1 MPYYYR
7 RRYRPWRY
15 RRWSRRSWFRG
26 PFRRR
31 LSRRRVRKP
40 KRKLKTLTVKEWQ
53 PRVIKSCNIK
63 GMLCLCAVN
72 KERLANNYIMYE
84 SSITPEHQPGNGGFS
99 VIKFSLE
106 TLYSMH
112 EQCRNWWTVGN
123 DNLPICRYLGTTIT
137 VYQSE
142 HVDIVLRY
150 DNTYPMVSGPLTYPS
165 CQPSISA
172 MLPQSI
178 IIPGKRTQKLRKT
191 YIKIRIPP
199 PPQLK
204 TQWYFQKEF
213 FKVPLFVL
221 YTTPTSL
228 DHYYIST
235 QASSNSIT
243 IETINT
249 TLFQNRNFATIPTTG
264 YSLSTNGTVQ
274 TYLYATDVEGQPHA
288 DELIPLANTKL
299 YKPGQAFTELTGVT
313 WDTYKNSTNYWG
325 NPFYKDYLTGDVH
338 LYTAEKDPKSFFS
351 QFSTNHEITNTNQL
365 KKLNE
370 PLRFGFRYN
379 PYKDTGKSNT
389 GNLNKV
395 YLLPNNKQGQGWDP
409 PTDTDLILEGFPL
422 WIALFGFVDFE
433 KKLQKITGIDSNY
446 MVVIDTKSL
455 SPPYHKPIV
464 LIDNSFIQGHSPYIS
479 GVHETDKEK
488 WYPQTQFQQESI
500 NNIVHSGPGTCKLEG
515 QKSAEIK
522 CKYSVHFKFGGNPA
536 KIHTV
541 ENPADQPVYPI
552 PRDQFQTTSLQN
564 PTQPIE
570 YYLQQ
575 FDERRGLITGPAAKR
590 LKKDSDIKDTL
601 LSITGTAKEVPVQTQ
616 ETSEEE
622 TDSEKEEDTLLH
634 QLQQQL
640 IRQRKFKRRILKL
653 MSPNLE

>member
-1 MPYYYR
+1 M
-7 RRYRPWRY
+7 
-15 RRWSRRSWFRG
+15 
-26 PFRRR
+26 
-31 LSRRRVRKP
+31 
-40 KRKLKTLTVKEWQ
+40 
-53 PRVIKSCNIK
+53 I
-63 GMLCLCAVN
+63 CLCAVN

-112 EQCRNWWTVGN
+112 EQCRNWWTQSN

-150 DNTYPMVSGPLTYPS
+150 DNTFPMVSGPLTYPS
-165 CQPSISA
+165 CQPSIAA
-172 MLPQSI
+172 MLPHSF
-178 IIPGKRTQKLRKT
+178 IIPSKKSQKLRKT

-199 PPQLK
+199 PPQLQTK
-204 TQWYFQKEF
+204 WYFQRDF
-213 FKVPLFVL
+213 FKTPLFTL
-221 YTTPTSL
+221 FTTPTSI
-228 DHYYIST
+228 DHYYISS

-288 DELIPLANTKL
+288 DELIALANTKID
-299 YKPGQAFTELTGVT
+299 KPGQAFTELTGVT
-313 WDTYKNSTNYWG
+313 WDNYKNSTQYWG

-338 LYTAEKDPKSFFS
+338 LYTAEKDPKSFYS
-351 QFSTNHEITNTNQL
+351 QFSTNHEITNANQI

-379 PYKDTGKSNT
+379 PYRDTGKSNT
-389 GNLNKV
+389 GNLNKI
-395 YLLPNNKQGQGWDP
+395 YLLSNNKQGQGWDP
-409 PTDTDLILEGFPL
+409 PADTDLILEGFPL
-422 WIALFGFVDFE
+422 WIGLFGYVDFQ
-433 KKLQKITGIDSNY
+433 KKLQKVTGIDNNY

-464 LIDNSFIQGHSPYIS
+464 LIDNSFITGNSPYIT
-479 GVHETDKEK
+479 GVHETDKER
-488 WYPQTQFQQESI
+488 WYPQTQYQQQSI
-500 NNIVHSGPGTCKLEG
+500 NNIVHSGPGTAKLEG

-536 KIHTV
+536 KIHHV
-541 ENPADQPVYPI
+541 ENPAELPIYPI
-552 PRDQFQTTSLQN
+552 PRNQCQTTSLQN

-575 FDERRGLITGPAAKR
+575 FDQRRGIITGPAAKR
-590 LKKDSDIKDTL
+590 LKKDSDIKETL
-601 LSITGTAKEVPVQTQ
+601 LSLAGTAKEVPVQVQ

-622 TDSEKEEDTLLH
+622 TDSEKEEDSLLQ

-640 IRQRKFKRRILKL
+640 LRQRKFKRRILKL
-653 MSPNLE
+653 MSPTLE